1 MDQMKGLGE
10 HRKYLLC
17 RLLASEAFSTCH
29 LDILQLV
36 LIIFV
41 MIIIIIFVTVIIII
55 ITIIIVLMLIIIL
68 IVR

>member
-1 MDQMKGLGE
+1 MDQMKGLSE

-29 LDILQLV
+29 LDVLQLV

-41 MIIIIIFVTVIIII
+41 LIFIVIFVVVILEKLIIIDIIIFVFVF
-55 ITIIIVLMLIIIL
+55 V
-68 IVR
+68 